1 MRSGAAPGRL
11 PAELR
16 AKLTLSAQHDVI
28 GRGVLAL
35 AGLGYGLYL
44 DQGTSV
50 DTAGALIRLWGNV
63 ISGVEH

>member
-1 MRSGAAPGRL
+1 L

-44 DQGTSV
+44 D
-50 DTAGALIRLWGNV
+50 
-63 ISGVEH
+63 